1 MFYLKSLYLRIMDYN
16 AVKALHIIF
25 VVTWFAGLF
34 YMFRLFVYHA
44 EASKKTEPSRSILIE
59 QFMIMERRLWYAITW
74 PSAILT
80 LLFGIWM
87 LVLKPVWLTQP
98 WMHVKLFFVVLLMMY
113 QFYGQKVLKKIK
125 IEPEKISS
133 TKMRLMNEV
142 PTVILIAAV
151 FLVVMKEAVSW
162 IWGTLGI
169 LGMGAL
175 LTMAVY
181 AYKKQRMKK
190 ENQ

>member
-87 LVLKPVWLTQP
+87 IVLQPVWLTQP

-113 QFYGQKVLKKIK
+113 QFYGQQVLKKIK
-125 IEPEKISS
+125 TEPEKISS

-190 ENQ
+190 GNQ